1 MTAMIGNEPASGYN
15 LPPGCFDGDIAR
27 EFGGERRYCGECRH
41 CLVSDELDRCVCAPR
56 LADAVARLEGAQRR
70 SPRYIL
76 AAVED
81 ASVYEDDCCAGFE
94 E

>member
-1 MTAMIGNEPASGYN
+1 MTEYEPASGYN
-15 LPPGCFDGDIAR
+15 MPPGCFDDDIGRA
-27 EFGGERRYCGECRH
+27 FGGERRYCGECRH
-41 CLVSDELDRCVCAPR
+41 CIESDGLDCCICGPKLR
-56 LADAVARLEGAQRR
+56 DAVAGLEGTRR
-70 SPRYIL
+70 LSPEYIL

>member
-1 MTAMIGNEPASGYN
+1 MADYEPASGYN
-15 LPPGCFDGDIAR
+15 LPPGCFDWDIGR
-27 EFGGERRYCGECRH
+27 EPGGETRCCGECRH
-41 CLVSDELDRCVCAPR
+41 CIVSDELDRCVCGPR
-56 LADAVARLEGAQRR
+56 LGDAIAGLEGAQRR

-81 ASVYEDDCCAGFE
+81 AVTDECNLCDGFE